1 MVLEAN
7 RQYHSI
13 NKFVVDFLTDA
24 AKADKQVTY
33 LVDEWKRRGG
43 PKLKTLL
50 QKTTT
55 NVPPKRIVS
64 KYLYFCDDERPKIKA
79 DHPEGINIKDV
90 TCELG
95 RRWKEFQ
102 ANPDA
107 ERMQKYTELFDAD
120 KKRYDEARA
129 VQRSAE
135 GYTKKKKSP
144 SAYINFCS
152 EQRLTRP
159 KVSLKE
165 LSEEWAK
172 VKADPIE
179 LAKYAPIKTSS

>member
-7 RQYHSI
+7 KQYHCV
-13 NKFVVDFLTDA
+13 NKFVTDFLATIDDDA
-24 AKADKQVTY
+24 VKTA
-33 LVDEWKRRGG
+33 LMDEWKRRGG

-50 QKTTT
+50 QRSSDTPHT
-55 NVPPKRIVS
+55 KRIVS

-79 DHPEGINIKDV
+79 AHPEGIKIKDV

-95 RRWKEFQ
+95 RRWREFQ

-107 ERMQKYTELFDAD
+107 DRMAKYTELFEAD
-120 KKRYDEARA
+120 KRRYDQARA
-129 VQRSAE
+129 AQKSTV
-135 GYTKKKKSP
+135 GGDKKKKSP

-165 LSEEWAK
+165 LSEEWAR
-172 VKADPIE
+172 VKADPVE
-179 LAKYAPIKTSS
+179 MAKYVPIKA